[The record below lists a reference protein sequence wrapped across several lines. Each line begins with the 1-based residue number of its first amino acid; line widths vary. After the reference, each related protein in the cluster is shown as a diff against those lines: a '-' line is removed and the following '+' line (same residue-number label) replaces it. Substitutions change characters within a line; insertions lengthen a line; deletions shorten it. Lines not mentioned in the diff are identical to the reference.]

1 MRIALINENSQAAK
15 NEMVYNTLKK
25 VAESKGHTVDQ
36 NGILAALLINSG
48 AADFVVTGCGTGE
61 GAMLALNSFPGVL
74 CGHVV
79 DPSDAYMF
87 MQINDGNAISLP
99 FAKGFGWGAE
109 LNLTYIFEKLFE
121 GEPGGGY
128 PKERVVPEQRNKKI
142 LDVVRKVA
150 FKDSLIDILKNL
162 DQDLVKGAVAGEKF
176 QELFF
181 ANCKNP
187 VPFGDCQIPGFSSF
201 LSTSYFAVGDTLG
214 VEDQVR
220 IEGKNA
226 NDFVAELEQ
235 KGNEANKAALEA
247 AKEAYAMIGIELNY

>member
-25 VAESKGHTVDQ
+25 VAESKGHTVDNYGMYAADDAAQLTYVQ

-142 LDVVRKVA
+142 LDGVRKVA

-181 ANCKNP
+181 ANCKCDKLAEY
-187 VPFGDCQIPGFSSF
+187 VK
-201 LSTSYFAVGDTLG
+201 TLL
-214 VEDQVR
+214 
-220 IEGKNA
+220 A
-226 NDFVAELEQ
+226 
-235 KGNEANKAALEA
+235 
-247 AKEAYAMIGIELNY
+247 

>member
-1 MRIALINENSQAAK
+1 MRIAVINENSQAAK
-15 NEMVYNTLKK
+15 NDMIYSTLKK
-25 VAESKGHTVDQ
+25 VADSKGFEVDNYGMYSADDKAQLTYVQ
-36 NGILAALLINSG
+36 NGILAAILLNSG

-61 GAMLALNSFPGVL
+61 GAMLALNSFPGVI

-87 MQINDGNAISLP
+87 MQINDGNAIALP

-142 LDVVRKVA
+142 LDEVRKVA

-181 ANCKNP
+181 ANCKCDKLAEY
-187 VPFGDCQIPGFSSF
+187 VK
-201 LSTSYFAVGDTLG
+201 TLL
-214 VEDQVR
+214 
-220 IEGKNA
+220 A
-226 NDFVAELEQ
+226 
-235 KGNEANKAALEA
+235 
-247 AKEAYAMIGIELNY
+247 